1 MAAHSN
7 ALWKNGFAVQ
17 LSACLDLHNCT
28 IAIADFVSSRY
39 SSDVEDAPFADEY
52 VTTGA
57 AVAGS
62 KKDAFID
69 F

>member
-1 MAAHSN
+1 MIN
-7 ALWKNGFAVQ
+7 AVYA
-17 LSACLDLHNCT
+17 
-28 IAIADFVSSRY
+28 RY

-57 AVAGS
+57 AVSGS
-62 KKDAFID
+62 NKDAFVD